1 MASQIAPAP
10 SSPIELPYMD
20 NSVIEPVARAGA
32 NAFAPSGPSP
42 FPLKSSCKQ
51 EQASSR
57 LSASAKALCQVQGYP
72 SHSNVTG
79 YSCSSGHR
87 DMGTWDRDMGTWA
100 GAHTDVSEPLTR
112 KASAKS
118 LAPSAPSLLWPKSS
132 CAQEQHKKQHDK
144 KHAQKTWHATQTA
157 WVCVAA

>member
-1 MASQIAPAP
+1 
-10 SSPIELPYMD
+10 MD

-100 GAHTDVSEPLTR
+100 GAHTDVTELLVR
-112 KASAKS
+112 LGANA
-118 LAPSAPSLLWPKSS
+118 LAPSGPSAFSLKLSDVNEPLLFRMAARKNAASDVRAP
-132 CAQEQHKKQHDK
+132 
-144 KHAQKTWHATQTA
+144 
-157 WVCVAA
+157 